1 MQFIFPV
8 GRGLLKRPQLVW
20 GGAALASII
29 GLLGTYV
36 FVVEPAPPQHLVIAA
51 SGVHSAYYKFAQKYA
66 AILKK
71 EGFTLE
77 VRATAGSIE
86 NIRLLL
92 DPQSGVG
99 AALVQSG
106 LADAEAIKS
115 LAALGSLYREP
126 LWIFHRGTANITNL
140 RELAGKRIAV
150 GPPGDGTRAIAI
162 KLLAANDITA
172 KDATFTE
179 ESGAAAALALADGT
193 VDAGFFVA
201 AMDSP
206 YIRSLLID
214 DQIHLVSLAQQAAY
228 LRRFQ
233 YLAKVDLPA
242 GVVDLGKN
250 LPAQEVALVAPTA
263 MLVVRNDLHP
273 ALKSLLLAAAAE
285 VHTEGD
291 LVSHPGDFPSPDYID
306 LPLSPEA
313 KLYYKSGPPFLQNIL
328 PFWLASPADRLKVM
342 IIPILVVLMPL
353 LRAAP
358 LLVKRLLRRKVYVWY
373 SVLRAID
380 KKLAGDMK
388 PAEAQENL
396 TKLRDIERQV
406 LATVNVPLSYME
418 EFYNLQAHILMLE
431 QKLEKLLTKPNQ

>member
-1 MQFIFPV
+1 MRSIFPAS
-8 GRGLLKRPQLVW
+8 RGVLRSPQLVW
-20 GGAALASII
+20 GCVGLGSLI

-51 SGVHSAYYKFAQKYA
+51 SNAHSAYYKFAQKYA

-77 VRATAGSIE
+77 VRATTGSIE

-126 LWIFHRGTANITNL
+126 LWIFHRGTEKITNL
-140 RELAGKRIAV
+140 RQLAGKRIAI

-172 KDATFTE
+172 KDATLTE
-179 ESGAAAALALADGT
+179 ESGAAAAHALANGT

-206 YIRSLLID
+206 YIRALLID
-214 DQIHLVSLAQQAAY
+214 DQIRLVNFAQQAAY
-228 LRRFQ
+228 LRRFR

-273 ALKSLLLAAAAE
+273 ALKSLLLAAVAE
-285 VHTEGD
+285 VHTQGD
-291 LVSHPGDFPSPDYID
+291 LVSKPGEFPSPDFTD
-306 LPLSPEA
+306 LPLSAEA
-313 KLYYKSGPPFLQNIL
+313 KLYYKDGPPLLQRFL

-353 LRAAP
+353 LRLAP
-358 LLVKRLLRRKVYVWY
+358 VLVKRLVRRKVYLWY

-380 KKLAGDMK
+380 KKLASGMQ
-388 PAEAQENL
+388 PQEAKESL
-396 TKLRDIERQV
+396 AKLREIERQV
-406 LATVNVPLSYME
+406 LSTVDVPLSFME

-431 QKLEKLLTKPNQ
+431 QKLEKLLQKPNQ